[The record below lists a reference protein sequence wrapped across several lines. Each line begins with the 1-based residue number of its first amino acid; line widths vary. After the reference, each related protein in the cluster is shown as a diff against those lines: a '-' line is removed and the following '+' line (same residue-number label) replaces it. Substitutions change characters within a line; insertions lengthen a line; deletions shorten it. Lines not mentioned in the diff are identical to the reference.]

1 MSNGIEKS
9 FVRLTRSVIDS
20 YMEGF
25 ETAFPAVVKKVNS
38 DGTVDVTPSIR
49 NVLKNMQIE
58 PDGDDGKPLPIE
70 GVPVLW
76 PGTSDAVVKF
86 ALEEGDP
93 VLCVASSRD
102 LRSWIEG
109 GEDKGPYDPLSF
121 SGNDLN
127 DLLAIPMS
135 RGGSRAVSVTLGRDY
150 VSIAGKGSIEMKNN
164 GTVLVN
170 GHLEVKP

>member
-1 MSNGIEKS
+1 MSSGLEKS
-9 FVRLTRSVIDS
+9 FVRLTRAVIDS

-25 ETAFPAVVKKVNS
+25 ETAFPGVVKKVND

-49 NVLKNMQIE
+49 NVLKNMQYE

-76 PGTSDAVVKF
+76 PGTSAAVVKF
-86 ALEEGDP
+86 DLQAGDP

-102 LRSWIEG
+102 LRAWVEG
-109 GEDKGPYDPLSF
+109 GEEKGPYDPLSF

-127 DLLAIPMS
+127 DLVAIPMS
-135 RGGSRAVSVTLGRDY
+135 RGGSRAVSVTLGRDSLK
-150 VSIAGKGSIEMKNN
+150 VVGKGSIEMEND